1 MPHRWGAALAAA
13 AAIACLGLATAQNIA
28 PDEMHARTVP
38 YVPPSPLTLRTEAKL
53 VEVPVVVRDARKRA
67 VAGLTRDDFEI
78 YDAGAKQTI
87 SAFSV
92 ESFGAHGSKGDTG
105 SGAGPAVLPAAI
117 AEPKSPPR
125 PRVIALLFDDLH
137 TDAPNL
143 KAAKDAAQ
151 RFVKTALAPGDR
163 VAVVTTAAPSQSAEF
178 TADVPTLVER
188 IAKVTTR
195 EKKGP
200 WVCPTMETY
209 EAYLI
214 VNHLDNALLTAK
226 IAECSACQHTP
237 CSESQITSLANWIW
251 DQSMSNTKLTLTVL
265 DGLVDGMAKL
275 PGQRVI
281 LLTAAELLM
290 GNLEHDLN
298 RLTAKALHAEVV
310 VNTLD
315 AKRLYVTFN
324 PRTDGRIQDAKGDGM
339 ALLAAGT
346 GGAFYHNS
354 NDLAGGF
361 RELGM
366 LPETLYILG
375 FVPSDMAE
383 DGRYHSLKVNL
394 RADKRYS
401 LQTRLGYTAPSAA
414 AASPVPQLSKLDS
427 EAMASDTVADLPA
440 SFTWE
445 QPAGRKGITMV
456 AHLDVGRLHFL
467 TWKDRRTQRLTIVAV
482 LLDAHGAFVTGKR
495 SEFELNLTEATF
507 AELTK
512 TSFTASMTIEAPPG
526 NYSARAL
533 AIDGLDG
540 KLTAANATVQVK

>member
-1 MPHRWGAALAAA
+1 MWHRWGAALAAA
-13 AAIACLGLATAQNIA
+13 AAIVCLGLATAQTIA
-28 PDEMHARTVP
+28 PDEMHARTFP
-38 YVPPSPLTLRTEAKL
+38 YMPPSPLTLRTEAKL
-53 VEVPVVVRDARKRA
+53 VEVPVVVRDGRRRA

-92 ESFGAHGSKGDTG
+92 ESFGSQGSKGDTG
-105 SGAGPAVLPAAI
+105 SGAGPAVPPAAP

-163 VAVVTTAAPSQSAEF
+163 VAVVTTAAPSQNAEF

-188 IAKVTTR
+188 IAKVSTR
-195 EKKGP
+195 EKAGP
-200 WVCPTMETY
+200 WVCPTMQTY

-265 DGLVDGMAKL
+265 DSLVDGMAKL

-298 RLTAKALHAEVV
+298 RLTTKALHAEVV

-324 PRTDGRIQDAKGDGM
+324 PRTDGRIQDARGNGM
-339 ALLAAGT
+339 AVLAAGT
-346 GGAFYHNS
+346 GGAFYHNN

-375 FVPSDMAE
+375 FVPSDMAA
-383 DGRYHSLKVNL
+383 DGRYHSLKVSL
-394 RADKRYS
+394 TAGKSYA

-414 AASPVPQLSKLDS
+414 AASPVAQLSKLDS
-427 EAMASDTVADLPA
+427 EAMASDTVTDLPA

-445 QPAGRKGITMV
+445 QPAGRPGITMV
-456 AHLDVGRLHFL
+456 AHLDVGHLHFL
-467 TWKDRRTQRLTIVAV
+467 TWKDRRTQRLTIVA
-482 LLDAHGAFVTGKR
+482 LLMDTHGAFVTGKR

-507 AELTK
+507 AQLTK
-512 TSFTASMTIEAPPG
+512 TSFTASMTIDAPPG

-533 AIDGLDG
+533 AQDGLDG
-540 KLTAANATVQVK
+540 KLTAANAAVQVK

>member
-1 MPHRWGAALAAA
+1 MRCRWGAALAAA
-13 AAIACLGLATAQNIA
+13 AAIACLGLATAQTIA
-28 PDEMHARTVP
+28 PDEMHARTFP
-38 YVPPSPLTLRTEAKL
+38 YFPPSPLTLRTEAKL
-53 VEVPVVVRDARKRA
+53 VEVPVVVRDGRRRA

-78 YDAGAKQTI
+78 YDAGTKQTI

-92 ESFGAHGSKGDTG
+92 ESFGSPGSKADAG
-105 SGAGPAVLPAAI
+105 SGSG
-117 AEPKSPPR
+117 PKSPPR

-200 WVCPTMETY
+200 WVCPTMEAY

-237 CSESQITSLANWIW
+237 CSENQITSLANWIW

-265 DGLVDGMAKL
+265 DSMVDGMAKL

-298 RLTAKALHAEVV
+298 RLTTKALHAEVV

-324 PRTDGRIQDAKGDGM
+324 PRTDGRIQGAKGDGM

-346 GGAFYHNS
+346 GGVFYHNS

-375 FVPSDMAE
+375 FAPSDTAA

-394 RADKRYS
+394 TASERYS
-401 LQTRLGYTAPSAA
+401 LQTRLGYTAPAAA

-427 EAMASDTVADLPA
+427 EAMASDTVTDLPA

-445 QPAGRKGITMV
+445 RPAGRPGITMV
-456 AHLDVGRLHFL
+456 AHLDIGHLHFL
-467 TWKDRRTQRLTIVAV
+467 TWKDRRTQRLTLVAI
-482 LLDAHGAFVTGKR
+482 LMDAHGAFVTGKR

-507 AELTK
+507 AGLTK

-533 AIDGLDG
+533 AVDGLDG
-540 KLTAANATVQVK
+540 KLTAANASVQVK